1 MSELSQVLERSMA
14 VEKCLHYIMESP
26 TWIFVA
32 AVLTC
37 TGIYVI
43 SRLFRR
49 PRAGR
54 NPFAT
59 DHREPRET
67 IVTEPGKRDAVLK
80 QSKYKPIKQ
89 IFLFS
94 FLI

>member
-1 MSELSQVLERSMA
+1 MA
-14 VEKCLHYIMESP
+14 AEKCLHYIMEGP
-26 TWIFVA
+26 TWIFVG

-49 PRAGR
+49 PGAGR

-59 DHREPRET
+59 DHRKPREA
-67 IVTEPGKRDAVLK
+67 IVTEHGKRDAVLK
-80 QSKYKPIKQ
+80 QSKYKPIIQ